1 MILIPDSSFFICF
14 FDDLKPL
21 LTKEVRLLFVDQ
33 VFDNFDVKVS
43 PIVFNEV
50 GFENEDRRIKKHIVP
65 EIFRYTTDNNVLE
78 SLRPVWSKGEFEVIC
93 LAYNYKIAGD
103 SNFIF
108 IIDDLNAREIILTYL
123 NELKNFLKGTVGFI
137 GYCTNQKIFDQEGAI
152 SILMAIK
159 KSKSRVDVQIVNKII
174 KEIQGIKN

>member
-21 LTKEVRLLFVDQ
+21 LIKEVRLLCVEKI
-33 VFDNFDVKVS
+33 FDNFDVKVT
-43 PIVFNEV
+43 PIVFTEV
-50 GFENEDRRIKKHIVP
+50 GFENKDGRIKKRIVP
-65 EIFRYTTDNNVLE
+65 ENFRYTNNNNVLE
-78 SLRPVWSKGEFEVIC
+78 ALRPVWSKGEFEVIC
-93 LAYNYKIAGD
+93 LAYNYKTAGN

-108 IIDDLNAREIILTYL
+108 IIDDLNAREIILNYL

-137 GYCTNQKIFDQEGAI
+137 GYCTHQKIFDQEGAI

-159 KSKSRVDVQIVNKII
+159 KSKFRVDVQIVNKTITDI
-174 KEIQGIKN
+174 EGIKD